1 MPIKKII
8 KWGALVF
15 AVSTAGFIAFSYFL
29 DARKKDCLEGEGR
42 KAVEACTFLIGR
54 HTSGYKAEYL
64 LRRARLSQKA
74 ESWDEVLADLNEL
87 LAIKVAAQVPPEQV
101 LAAYEGLV
109 KAHSKKGND
118 AEVQKYIELAAQ
130 GGSRDP
136 GVYLSLAGTYIEAK
150 KFQEALNLLGTAGGL
165 EGAKTHPYYNA
176 LAYAY
181 EGLNDFPKAYE
192 SLKTGLTVRAPRPV
206 LAATSKHLGF
216 VCFEL
221 KRYKEAETYLGY
233 TLKAGLDCPECGLLL
248 TTIRGALEEIDE
260 SPARRPVKKRK

>member
-1 MPIKKII
+1 MSDPDPIYRFTSRLLVVAALGLAAPAAMVLAQEPNIAPP
-8 KWGALVF
+8 GAL
-15 AVSTAGFIAFSYFL
+15 T
-29 DARKKDCLEGEGR
+29 LEN
-42 KAVEACTFLIGR
+42 IPPIPQ
-54 HTSGYKAEYL
+54 
-64 LRRARLSQKA
+64 RLA
-74 ESWDEVLADLNEL
+74 
-87 LAIKVAAQVPPEQV
+87 
-101 LAAYEGLV
+101 
-109 KAHSKKGND
+109 

-130 GGSRDP
+130 GGSREP
-136 GVYLSLAGTYIEAK
+136 GIFISLAGTYIEVK
-150 KFQEALNLLGTAGGL
+150 KFQEALNLLERPGGL

-248 TTIRGALEEIDE
+248 TTIRGALEELDD
-260 SPARRPVKKRK
+260 SPAPMPRKKRK